1 MSIAPPYRFVGQSIL
16 RREGREKLTGTSR
29 YVDDNRIPDCLY
41 GKTVRTTIASG
52 RIVEIRFGGGIPW
65 EEFTIA
71 TARDLPRNVV
81 AMIEEDQPA
90 LVDTIVRHREE
101 PVVLL
106 AHPDPGLV
114 VEAARAVEIVYEED
128 GRGVFEIGGGEVQ
141 KEYLIEEGDLEAAFA
156 QCDVTFEETYRTGA
170 QEHVYIEPNGFIA
183 WWEGD
188 TVRLRGSHQCPYYV
202 HKSVK
207 TAFQLDRD
215 EQVDV
220 MQETTGGAF
229 GGKEDFPSVVAI
241 HAALLAR
248 KAGRP
253 VRLIYDR
260 AEDMACTTKRHPS
273 RTRLRIGCTRDGILK
288 ALDFDFCIDG
298 GAYVTLSPVVLSRGV
313 LHGFGPYRWSAARLR
328 GRSYATN
335 SPPYGAFRGF
345 GAPQSLFA
353 IESAMTALA
362 KKLGMCPVE
371 LRRRNFLHK
380 GDTLP
385 TGQVLQD
392 DPMMD
397 EILDKGL
404 AMAGYHDRA
413 RKCAETPGRGIGV
426 STFLHG
432 TGFTGSGE
440 VYLASRVAVATRADG
455 RVEVRVSSTEM
466 GQGTETIFPQMAAE
480 VLGLDYEEA
489 IFVRPQTTKVP
500 NSGPTVASRTC
511 SVVGRLVQRA
521 SQDLKDKLGG
531 MSIADHHALHGETIG
546 TAKYIAPAGLVWDDE
561 KYRGSAY
568 GAYSW
573 GVNIAEVTVDPV
585 TMQPQVE
592 DFWAVYDI
600 GTVIN
605 PTLAKGQV
613 EGGIAQ
619 GIGWATC
626 EDVILKEGVMVNTH
640 MTNYIIPTTM
650 DAPAIHVDFI
660 ENPYE
665 HGGFGSKGVGELPMD
680 GPAPAVLNAVAMATG
695 KPITRIPIQPESLL
709 DD

>member
-1 MSIAPPYRFVGQSIL
+1 MSIAPPYRFIGQSVL

-41 GKTVRTTIASG
+41 GRTVRTTVASG
-52 RIVEIRFGGGIPW
+52 RIVDIRFPEGIPW

-71 TARDLPRNVV
+71 TAADLPRNVV

-90 LVDTIVRHREE
+90 LVDGVVRHREE
-101 PVVLL
+101 PVLLL

-114 VEAARAVEIVYEED
+114 ADAARAVEIVYEED
-128 GRGVFEIGGGEVQ
+128 GRGVFEIGQGEVQ
-141 KEYLIEEGDLEAAFA
+141 KEYLIEDGNLEEAFA
-156 QCDVTFEETYRTGA
+156 GCDVIFEGTYRTGA

-207 TAFQLDRD
+207 TAFQLEHDG
-215 EQVDV
+215 QVDI

-260 AEDMACTTKRHPS
+260 AEDMACSTKRHPS
-273 RTRLRIGCTRDGILK
+273 ETRLRLGCTNDGIVK
-288 ALDFDFCIDG
+288 ALDFDFRIDG

-313 LHGFGPYRWSAARLR
+313 LHGFGPYRWEAARLR
-328 GRSYATN
+328 GRSHATN

-353 IESAMTALA
+353 IESAMTAVA
-362 KKLGMCPVE
+362 RRLGMCPVE
-371 LRRRNFLHK
+371 FRRRNFLHK
-380 GDTLP
+380 GDSLP
-385 TGQVLQD
+385 TGQVLQE
-392 DPMMD
+392 DPML
-397 EILDKGL
+397 EELLDKAL
-404 AMAGYHDRA
+404 RMADYERRA
-413 RKCAETPGRGIGV
+413 EECARTPGRGIGV

-480 VLGLDYEEA
+480 VLGLDVDDVV
-489 IFVRPQTTKVP
+489 FVRPQTTRVP

-511 SVVGRLVQRA
+511 SVVGRLVERA
-521 SQDLKDKLGG
+521 SHDLKEKLGG
-531 MSIADHHALHGETIG
+531 MSIAGHFAHHGETLG

-573 GVNIAEVTVDPV
+573 GVNIAEVTVDMV
-585 TMQPQVE
+585 TMHPQVE
-592 DFWAVYDI
+592 NFWAVYDI

-605 PTLAKGQV
+605 PILAKGQV

-626 EDVILKEGVMVNTH
+626 EDVVLHEGVMTNTH
-640 MTNYIIPTTM
+640 MTNYIIPTTV
-650 DAPAIHVDFI
+650 DTPNIHADFI
-660 ENPYE
+660 ENPYQ

-680 GPAPAVLNAVAMATG
+680 GPAPAVLNAVSMALG
-695 KPITRIPIQPESLL
+695 RPLNHIPLLPETLL
-709 DD
+709 ND